1 MTTIERIRDFLGQK
15 RLAFVG
21 VSSRPQEFSRTLFR
35 EFRARGYDAI
45 PVHPEVAEIDGQRC
59 FARVQDIDPPPD
71 GVLLLTAPGVTDQ
84 VVRECAEAGIGRVWM
99 YRAGGTG
106 AVSADAVAFCEDREI
121 SVVPGECPF
130 MFLPGTPW
138 FHSLHGFVKKIA
150 GAYPR

>member
-1 MTTIERIRDFLGQK
+1 MTAMERIQDFLGQK

-21 VSSRPQEFSRTLFR
+21 VSSRPAEFSRNLFR

-45 PVHPEVAEIDGQRC
+45 PVHPGVAEIDGEKC
-59 FARVQDIDPPPD
+59 FARLQEIDPPPD
-71 GVLLLTAPGVTDQ
+71 GALLLTAPGVTDQ
-84 VVRECAEAGIGRVWM
+84 VVRDCAEAGIGRVWM

-106 AVSADAVAFCEDREI
+106 AVSADALGFCAAKGI

-138 FHSLHGFVKKIA
+138 FHRLHGLVKKIT

>member
-1 MTTIERIRDFLGQK
+1 MTAMERIQDFLGQK

-21 VSSRPQEFSRTLFR
+21 VSSRPAEFSRRLFR

-45 PVHPEVAEIDGQRC
+45 PVHPGIEEMDGEKC
-59 FARVQDIDPPPD
+59 FARLQDINPPPD
-71 GVLLLTAPGVTDQ
+71 GALLPTAPGVTDR
-84 VVRECAEAGIGRVWM
+84 VVRDCAEAGIGRVWM

-106 AVSADAVAFCEDREI
+106 AVSADALGFCAAKGI

-138 FHSLHGFVKKIA
+138 FHRLHGLVKKIA